1 MDLEDAHKLKILT
14 TKEVIDTLLA
24 YFDDERKS
32 HILEIMERVSDPNEK
47 IGYLRSCVIG
57 LLVRR
62 CAETFIANEEVIL
75 QGKLQGTLL
84 QNIKGI
90 ELEAYERSSDLSWH
104 KIYSA
109 SDVVDIELAG
119 NRIITFLLDKLT
131 DAVCNRS
138 LNYSRLLLSR
148 VPLQYD
154 VAAADMYSRVQAVV
168 DHVSA
173 MTDVYA
179 LDLYRKLNGM
189 SLPAV

>member
-1 MDLEDAHKLKILT
+1 
-14 TKEVIDTLLA
+14 
-24 YFDDERKS
+24 
-32 HILEIMERVSDPNEK
+32 
-47 IGYLRSCVIG
+47 
-57 LLVRR
+57 
-62 CAETFIANEEVIL
+62 
-75 QGKLQGTLL
+75 
-84 QNIKGI
+84 
-90 ELEAYERSSDLSWH
+90 
-104 KIYSA
+104 
-109 SDVVDIELAG
+109 LAG